1 MSDEPPKP
9 RKMKP
14 TTPSAEEVEASCMVQ
29 LAREAVET
37 IGADAILIVYT
48 KQRRRKTEI
57 KSTAL
62 GNMLTVHG
70 LMRWVRERIDEIEDP
85 EDDEEDEDEDEED
98 EE

>member
-1 MSDEPPKP
+1 MSEETPKP

-85 EDDEEDEDEDEED
+85 EDDEVEEDEDEED

>member
-14 TTPSAEEVEASCMVQ
+14 TTPSAEEVEAACMVQ

-85 EDDEEDEDEDEED
+85 EDDEEEEDEDEED
-98 EE
+98 DD